1 MLCNTHVCITE
12 TAISFSGSCLT
23 RGLFVQ
29 ELLFQFL
36 ICLPFF
42 SFSSPVLFTSRVFY
56 SFNFLL
62 SSPFSFSVSFLSRL
76 SSFLILFYFI
86 NVSFVPL
93 IGHNQKNL
101 LRARPSENNE
111 SLKFIF
117 SSKYHQVPGIMICQR
132 SKRK

>member
-1 MLCNTHVCITE
+1 MALVLHVGSLCK
-12 TAISFSGSCLT
+12 SF
-23 RGLFVQ
+23 
-29 ELLFQFL
+29 
-36 ICLPFF
+36 FF
-42 SFSSPVLFTSRVFY
+42 SFLFVFLFFHSLLQSSLLLEFSILLIFYSILLIFY